1 LTNYSGGDSGDDS
14 DGYEDEDGDCTM
26 LDVSRNDSNDGVF
39 KSETN
44 ERDSDKSEEDNFEE
58 GPPQKKHKNK
68 KHAQTKKNKKAPT
81 KETASSK
88 KKALKKKQK
97 GKQKNTQEDDRKEQF
112 AQAYNN
118 IPPKSTKK
126 QRIEIRLRACVKY
139 DLYPPELKK
148 CIEECDTGEW
158 SPAKIHATLKKNAVN
173 FGVGL
178 KMVLKGLTN
187 LNKR

>member
-1 LTNYSGGDSGDDS
+1 MNRKP
-14 DGYEDEDGDCTM
+14 DGTEHEGRR
-26 LDVSRNDSNDGVF
+26 SRGAAGSTTTCRG
-39 KSETN
+39 KA
-44 ERDSDKSEEDNFEE
+44 EEKVR
-58 GPPQKKHKNK
+58 GKKKHRKNK
-68 KHAQTKKNKKAPT
+68 KKAQTKKNKKAPT
-81 KETASSK
+81 KKKASS
-88 KKALKKKQK
+88 KKKQK
-97 GKQKNTQEDDRKEQF
+97 GKQKNTEEDDRKEQF

-148 CIEECDTGEW
+148 CIEDCDTGEW
-158 SPAKIHATLKKNAVN
+158 SPAKIHASLKKNAVN
-173 FGVGL
+173 FGIGL